1 MALRIKL
8 ARGGSAHNPVY
19 RIVVG
24 EARAKRDGKFVEWI
38 GTYSPKAARGQLKIQ
53 LDRADYWVGVG
64 ATPTDTVRSLI
75 NKARREPAEEGL
87 PASAVEKTLEP
98 ATEEVAVPVVEE
110 VPVAEESSPVAEE
123 SAPVAE
129 ESAPV
134 EAEAVADEAP
144 AVEESPEKVAETA
157 VEEET
162 PATEETDEEK
172 KDA

>member
-38 GTYSPKAARGQLKIQ
+38 GTYSPKAARGQLRIK

-75 NKARREPAEEGL
+75 NKARREPAEEE
-87 PASAVEKTLEP
+87 AP
-98 ATEEVAVPVVEE
+98 ATVVEEAPVVEDAPAPVAEAALVVEE
-110 VPVAEESSPVAEE
+110 VPVADEA
-123 SAPVAE
+123 
-129 ESAPV
+129 APV
-134 EAEAVADEAP
+134 ETEAVAEEAP
-144 AVEESPEKVAETA
+144 AVEEAPEKVAETA
-157 VEEET
+157 VEEEA
-162 PATEETDEEK
+162 PVAEETDEEK